1 MATTVLQRAKSSLRD
16 LIVKANAAFEYH
28 NFRANDGKTH
38 VFFVC
43 GQTTGYISPAAK
55 EKLEKASDDSVL
67 DDLKF
72 AECSI
77 DGGATWVPTV
87 MVVGNG
93 HVANKTFGAS
103 LLRG

>member
-16 LIVKANAAFEYH
+16 LIVKANAAFE
-28 NFRANDGKTH
+28 
-38 VFFVC
+38 FFVC

-87 MVVGNG
+87 MVVGYG